1 MSVEEIQEEFAD
13 LDIDI
18 TDEDVLLK
26 LKVIAHYLACGHI
39 ILCCVSEV
47 DISKHLPHQQMCQG
61 IPFL

>member
-26 LKVIAHYLACGHI
+26 LKVIVHYL
-39 ILCCVSEV
+39 
-47 DISKHLPHQQMCQG
+47 
-61 IPFL
+61 

>member
-26 LKVIAHYLACGHI
+26 LKVIAQLFSVWTYYFM
-39 ILCCVSEV
+39 LCE
-47 DISKHLPHQQMCQG
+47 
-61 IPFL
+61 